1 MLNRQPLNAGDTP
14 THLSSH
20 NSSPPHINN
29 NNNHHQSSS
38 STKEPTA
45 TVNSTNLNRI
55 SFHSLEQLTR
65 NNHADFEQLTL
76 RGDLDNLT
84 LRSELDQLSLRGSG
98 ASVGGGGISNYSAPT
113 TTNITTLQTSD
124 MILRSGDISESLDQG
139 CRDGSMMTSRP
150 RDSLSVAVQQVQK
163 YF

>member
-1 MLNRQPLNAGDTP
+1 V
-14 THLSSH
+14 
-20 NSSPPHINN
+20 
-29 NNNHHQSSS
+29 
-38 STKEPTA
+38 TA
-45 TVNSTNLNRI
+45 
-55 SFHSLEQLTR
+55 
-65 NNHADFEQLTL
+65 
-76 RGDLDNLT
+76 
-84 LRSELDQLSLRGSG
+84 DQAHCVESDYPNPRAKSAVQSLRGYYALTVPESG
-98 ASVGGGGISNYSAPT
+98 MRSDLNLLSLLLLLVLWLMRRIGGGGISNYSAPT